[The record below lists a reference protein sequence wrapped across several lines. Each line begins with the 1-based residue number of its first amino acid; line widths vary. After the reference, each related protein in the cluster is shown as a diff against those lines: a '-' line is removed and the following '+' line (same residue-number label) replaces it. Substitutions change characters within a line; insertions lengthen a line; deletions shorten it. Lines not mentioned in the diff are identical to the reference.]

1 MSSSTVGTHLLLS
14 TSSIYIFI
22 YIFYPHTI
30 AISTSLD
37 IDRPLHRLSTISTPE
52 YLQLYTDCRQLYSMS
67 STTGKI
73 DHPHLTRFAQNNA
86 GRTLKA
92 ALAMA
97 AVYLVTRLVCL
108 LLAQTNG
115 WMWLIWGLECVFLG
129 ISFSIPL
136 PARISPSFD
145 IILIQH
151 S

>member
-1 MSSSTVGTHLLLS
+1 
-14 TSSIYIFI
+14 
-22 YIFYPHTI
+22 
-30 AISTSLD
+30 
-37 IDRPLHRLSTISTPE
+37 
-52 YLQLYTDCRQLYSMS
+52 MS
-67 STTGKI
+67 STTGKS

-129 ISFSIPL
+129 IPFDIPL
-136 PARISPSFD
+136 PAPISTSFD